1 MRANGHRA
9 GVSENQAPQQEEP
22 AESGG
27 LEPDGEGDTQA
38 PSRPQHDPTEAGS
51 LQEQQQ
57 GKGYGR
63 DEGER
68 SQYLPDE

>member
-1 MRANGHRA
+1 MRSGGHPG
-9 GVSENQAPQQEEP
+9 GVSENQAPQQQEP

-27 LEPDGEGDTQA
+27 LEPEGEGGGQVPA
-38 PSRPQHDPTEAGS
+38 QPHESPAESGA

-68 SQYLPDE
+68 EQTLPNE

>member
-1 MRANGHRA
+1 MRPSGHRA
-9 GVSENQAPQQEEP
+9 AVSENQAPQQQEP

-27 LEPDGEGDTQA
+27 LEPEGETQA
-38 PSRPQHDPTEAGS
+38 PSRRQHDPTEAPS

-68 SQYLPDE
+68 SQLLPDE

>member
-1 MRANGHRA
+1 MGSGGHRGA
-9 GVSENQAPQQEEP
+9 VSENQAPQQQEP

-27 LEPDGEGDTQA
+27 LEPGGEGEGQA
-38 PSRPQHDPTEAGS
+38 PAQPPESPAESGA

-68 SQYLPDE
+68 EQFLPDE